1 MTTPR
6 LVAFIALMKTRLL
19 ARNHCE
25 VRPCNP
31 SEMVVVTLT
40 LHVC

>member
-19 ARNHCE
+19 RNHCE